1 MEALAEVAAVE
12 CGPESPEAVAGC
24 SDSSRSLPGE
34 IGELIA
40 VAVERQPVRVVAEA
54 AAEAA

>member
-40 VAVERQPVRVVAEA
+40 VAERQPVHAVAEA